1 MRNLFILFLT
11 AIAACSPNLHAQDW
25 QQLGGPKGSRLKSM
39 VRAADGSVTAWQS
52 HAGFVRSTDGG
63 ISWQRMTR
71 EHPAVPLSPVRQTI
85 FERDGILY
93 AEHSPWTSI
102 HRSTDNGVHWDSIPA
117 PEGYELLT
125 VTPEH
130 EILVQVGLELQASAD
145 TGRSWRTLNL
155 SASQWV
161 DGIVLAV
168 GLDDGSWF
176 VHLENDGLYRSTDRG
191 AQWERIIEGIPD
203 AHNEALVLIDDARLF
218 SCMHDQLRLS
228 SDGGQTWESCA
239 GVFDRIR
246 GVVRRDHYYMLAWS
260 WSTLYR
266 STDQGVSWAPLTT
279 PDMKLIYQLLALED
293 GTLLANADA
302 RLLRSTDAGMTWT
315 ESMEGLSYPGY
326 PLLMDNRPDATLLTC
341 VGSGARRS
349 DDYGA
354 TWSRVDA
361 PDRSGLSGPFLYARD
376 GTMYAFDLQPDG
388 MCRVYRSTDG
398 GASWRIRGIIP
409 ASVGLRSVSQ
419 ESMTEGSAGLILADR
434 EGVILRSTDE
444 GVTWQQ
450 LGGLIPE
457 MQAGASL
464 QKLQA
469 FEHPDDNIILAA
481 ASGPAGG
488 LFRSTD
494 GGSSWSVVDL
504 PESAQKRGCGSLVLT
519 GGGIA
524 YARTDSLLHRSVDR
538 GARWESILRVDASDR
553 YEHLQLDARDE
564 LYCYLPQRNTAS
576 EIHILHSVDNGG
588 SWEPL
593 SIPSLPAPPDEITG
607 MHFDDQNRFYVSTWF
622 DGSFRLRFPL
632 SADTDA
638 PVLPDGPRLTGAY
651 PQPLRAGGDATLR
664 VQLTLPETAAPQLQL
679 CDVSGRILRTHS
691 SGSLSPGE
699 HALRMDAGGL
709 AAGSYLL
716 RIVQNGAVAS
726 SRMIVIH

>member
-1 MRNLFILFLT
+1 MRFLFVILFIASAALT
-11 AIAACSPNLHAQDW
+11 TDVHAQDW
-25 QQLGGPKGSRLKSM
+25 EQLGGPKGSRLKSM

-63 ISWQRMTR
+63 LSWQRMTR
-71 EHPAVPLSPVRQTI
+71 ERPTRPLSPVRQAI
-85 FERDGILY
+85 FERHGILY
-93 AEHSPWTSI
+93 AEHYPWTSI
-102 HRSTDNGVHWDSIPA
+102 HRSTDNGAHWDSIPA
-117 PEGYELLT
+117 PSGYELLT

-191 AQWERIIEGIPD
+191 AQWDRIIEGIPD

-228 SDGGQTWESCA
+228 SDGGQTWELCT
-239 GVFDRIR
+239 GVSDRIR

-279 PDMKLIYQLLALED
+279 PDMKYIYQLLALED
-293 GTLLANADA
+293 GTLLANVDD

-315 ESMEGLSYPGY
+315 ESMEGLHYPGY
-326 PLLMDNRPDATLLTC
+326 PMLMDHRPDATLLTC
-341 VGSGARRS
+341 VASGARRS
-349 DDYGA
+349 SDYGV
-354 TWSRVDA
+354 TWVRVDA
-361 PDRSGLSGPFLYARD
+361 PDRSGLGGPFLYARD
-376 GTMYAFDLQPDG
+376 GAMYAFDVQTSGD
-388 MCRVYRSTDG
+388 CRVYRSTDG
-398 GASWRIRGIIP
+398 GAGWRIRGIIP
-409 ASVGLRSVSQ
+409 ASARLRSVSQ
-419 ESMTEGSAGLILADR
+419 ESMTEGSTGLILADR
-434 EGVILRSTDE
+434 EGRMLRSTDE
-444 GVTWQQ
+444 GVSWQP
-450 LGGLIPE
+450 LGGLITE
-457 MQAGASL
+457 MQAGATL

-469 FEHPDDNIILAA
+469 FAHPDDNIILAA

-494 GGSSWSVVDL
+494 GGSSWSAVDL

-519 GGGIA
+519 GSTIA

-538 GARWESILRVDASDR
+538 GARWESVLRVNASDR

-576 EIHILHSVDNGG
+576 EIHVLHSVDNGG

-593 SIPSLPAPPDEITG
+593 SLPSLPAPPDEIIG
-607 MHFDDQNRFYVSTWF
+607 VHFDDQNRFYVSTFF
-622 DGSFRLRFPL
+622 DGAFRLRFPL
-632 SADTDA
+632 SARTDA
-638 PVLPDGPRLTGAY
+638 SALPDRPRLTGVY
-651 PQPLRAGGDATLR
+651 PQPLRAGFDATLR
-664 VQLTLPETAAPQLQL
+664 VQVSLPAAEAPLLQL
-679 CDVSGRILRTHS
+679 CDVSGRVLRAQAA
-691 SGSLSPGE
+691 GSLSPGL
-699 HALRMDAGGL
+699 HALRIDASGL

-726 SRMIVIH
+726 TRMIVIN